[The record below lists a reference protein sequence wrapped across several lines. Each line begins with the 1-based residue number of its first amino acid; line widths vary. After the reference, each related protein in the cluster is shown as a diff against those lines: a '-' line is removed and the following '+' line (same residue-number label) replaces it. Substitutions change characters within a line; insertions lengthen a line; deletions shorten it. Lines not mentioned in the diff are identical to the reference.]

1 MSCSHVSRIQPD
13 VLLACVTGVY
23 FAYSYK
29 ATARDNRFPQ
39 KSIVPVS
46 PPVLFGVRLAYVNLG
61 ARCAMARITSICE
74 FFLVTVAFIFFLP
87 PPEMAP
93 MFKKAFFEDF

>member
-1 MSCSHVSRIQPD
+1 MSCSHVSRIRPD

-29 ATARDNRFPQ
+29 ATARDNRFTQ

-46 PPVLFGVRLAYVNLG
+46 LLYVNRYNMLYYVSN
-61 ARCAMARITSICE
+61 RNNLRL
-74 FFLVTVAFIFFLP
+74 FLRNYTVYSHLSTLKTGING
-87 PPEMAP
+87 
-93 MFKKAFFEDF
+93 